1 MINNKYTYKSQYRK
15 YKISNILQM
24 GVLSSNTP
32 SLTKNYSFKTL
43 SSKNYKLKLVSHI
56 IILACFDLF

>member
-1 MINNKYTYKSQYRK
+1 
-15 YKISNILQM
+15 M

-56 IILACFDLF
+56 IILACLDLF